1 VSQQSSRWGQEL
13 WKTSSSVYSIE
24 FCKRPVLEDISLVIP
39 TLGRAILEQSLY
51 WIAVG
56 SAWPGSLI
64 IIEQGS
70 NEEVDGL
77 LQHFQ
82 SIGMHIKHIR
92 SEQRGRSAGVN
103 RGLEQVKTLFVAVT
117 DDDCFVEED
126 WLLNMEKSL
135 RKHPESIVTG
145 RVEGAGEDTIIVVTS
160 NTPAIIRRPRIKFD
174 SMSGGNMG
182 VSMSVV
188 NRVGLFDEDP
198 CMKTAED
205 AEWSYR
211 ALRKGVPIIY
221 EPAVGVR
228 HFGWRDPAK
237 ISEQYRQ
244 YARSHG
250 GFYGKYIRKGDFFI
264 FLRAIAHYFRALRRW
279 VRGAV
284 TQNAELALVGREY
297 FFGLFPGI
305 VEGFRSKFQVDQ

>member
-1 VSQQSSRWGQEL
+1 MQ
-13 WKTSSSVYSIE
+13 TSLVNILTGLVTPRPILNGISV
-24 FCKRPVLEDISLVIP
+24 VIP
-39 TLGRAILEQSLY
+39 TLGRPILEESLS
-51 WIAVG
+51 WIARG
-56 SAWPGSLI
+56 SVWPYEI
-64 IIEQGS
+64 IVVDQSSSRQVVQWLEQLHS
-70 NEEVDGL
+70 AGL
-77 LQHFQ
+77 PTRYVP
-82 SIGMHIKHIR
+82 SK
-92 SEQRGRSAGVN
+92 QRGRSAGLN
-103 RGLEQVKTLFVAVT
+103 RGLELVRTNFVAIT
-117 DDDCFVEED
+117 DDDCFVDEH
-126 WLLNMEKSL
+126 WLEKMAQKL
-135 RKHPESIVTG
+135 HEHPTSIVTG

-221 EPAVGVR
+221 EPAVGVK

-284 TQNAELALVGREY
+284 THNAELALVGREY
-297 FFGLFPGI
+297 FLGLFPGI
-305 VEGFRSKFQVDQ
+305 VEGFRSKFQVDH